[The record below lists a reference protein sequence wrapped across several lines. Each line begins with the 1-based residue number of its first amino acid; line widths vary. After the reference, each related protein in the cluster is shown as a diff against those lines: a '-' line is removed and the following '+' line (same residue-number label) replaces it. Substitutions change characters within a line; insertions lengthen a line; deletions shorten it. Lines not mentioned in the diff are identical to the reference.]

1 MYKIGITGGIG
12 SGKSTVC
19 RMFAELGVP
28 VYDSD
33 SEAKRLMRENAPLRE
48 AICREFGAESYTDG
62 ELNRSY
68 IASRIFGDDDARR
81 RLNALVHPAVMSDF
95 AAWAERQT
103 SDYVILESAI
113 LFESSL
119 ESNVDRTIA
128 VMAPE
133 GLRVARAMARDGAAE
148 QAVRS
153 RMACQ
158 LSDDEMC
165 RRADMSMINIDLD
178 ELRDEVAQCDKKL
191 RYEALRYNNRS

>member
-19 RMFAELGVP
+19 RMFAELGIA

-33 SEAKRLMRENAPLRE
+33 GEAKRLMRESAQLRE
-48 AICREFGAESYTDG
+48 AICREFGAQSYDGG

-68 IASRIFGDDDARR
+68 LASCIFGDDDARR
-81 RLNALVHPAVMSDF
+81 RLNALVHPAVMEDF

-113 LFESSL
+113 LFEAGL
-119 ESNVDRTIA
+119 ESHVDRTIA
-128 VMAPE
+128 VMSPE
-133 GLRVARAMARDGAAE
+133 PLRLQRAMARDGVDE
-148 QAVRS
+148 QSVRS

-158 LSDDEMC
+158 LSDDEM
-165 RRADMSMINIDLD
+165 RSRADWAMINIDLD
-178 ELRDEVAQCDKKL
+178 ELREEVAQCDKKL
-191 RYEALRYNNRS
+191 RYEVSGYNTRS

>member
-191 RYEALRYNNRS
+191 RYEASRYNNRS

>member
-33 SEAKRLMRENAPLRE
+33 SEAKRLMHENASLRE
-48 AICREFGAESYTDG
+48 AICREFGAESYTGG
-62 ELNRSY
+62 ELNRGY
-68 IASRIFGDDDARR
+68 LASCIFGDDDARR

-113 LFESSL
+113 LFEAGL
-119 ESNVDRTIA
+119 ESSVDLTIA

-133 GLRVARAMARDGAAE
+133 PLRVARAMARDGAAE

-178 ELRDEVAQCDKKL
+178 ELREEVAQCDKKL
-191 RYEALRYNNRS
+191 RYEASRYNDRS

>member
-19 RMFAELGVP
+19 RMFAELGIP

-33 SEAKRLMRENAPLRE
+33 SEAKRLMRENASLCE
-48 AICREFGAESYTDG
+48 AICREFGAESYTEG
-62 ELNRSY
+62 ELNRGY
-68 IASRIFGDDDARR
+68 LASCIFGDDDARR

-103 SDYVILESAI
+103 SDFVILESAI
-113 LFESSL
+113 LFEAGL
-119 ESNVDRTIA
+119 ESSVDLTIA

-133 GLRVARAMARDGAAE
+133 PLRVARAMARDGAAE

-178 ELRDEVAQCDKKL
+178 ELREEVAQCDKKL
-191 RYEALRYNNRS
+191 RYEASRYNDRS

>member
-19 RMFAELGVP
+19 RIFAELGAA

-33 SEAKRLMRENAPLRE
+33 GEAKRLMRESAPLRE
-48 AICREFGAESYTDG
+48 AICREFGAESYEGG

-68 IASRIFGDDDARR
+68 LASRIFGDDGARR
-81 RLNALVHPAVMSDF
+81 RLNALVHPAVMADF

-103 SDYVILESAI
+103 GDYVVLESAI
-113 LFESSL
+113 LFEAGL
-119 ESNVDRTIA
+119 ESCVDLTIA
-128 VMAPE
+128 VMSPE
-133 GLRVARAMARDGAAE
+133 PLRVARAMKRDGADE
-148 QAVRS
+148 QAVRK

-158 LSDDEMC
+158 LSDDEML

-178 ELRDEVAQCDKKL
+178 ELREEVVQCDKKL
-191 RYEALRYNNRS
+191 RYEAARHNA

>member
-19 RMFAELGVP
+19 RLFAELGVA

-33 SEAKRLMRENAPLRE
+33 SEAKRLMRESAPLRE
-48 AICREFGAESYTDG
+48 AICREFGAESYAGG

-68 IASRIFGDDDARR
+68 LAACIFGDDDARR
-81 RLNALVHPAVMSDF
+81 RLNALVHPAVMADF
-95 AAWAERQT
+95 AAWAELQT

-113 LFESSL
+113 LFEAGL
-119 ESNVDRTIA
+119 ESSVDRTIA

-133 GLRVARAMARDGAAE
+133 SLRLARAVARDGATE
-148 QAVRS
+148 QAVRN

-158 LSDDEMC
+158 LSDDEML

-178 ELRDEVAQCDKKL
+178 ELREEVAQCDKKL
-191 RYEALRYNNRS
+191 RYEASRYNNRS